1 MNAVMTGESVDAQHS
16 SLQSSRD
23 SLLQA
28 AEVGSSP
35 HSIVSDSQTA
45 SDHFNEAMYRSEPVN
60 NGVPALLDQVN
71 RLEEKMQ
78 SINQS
83 AERAAVLMNQAFDN
97 GKPVLYANSGI
108 PVLLEIYSKGVR
120 ILHFPALKPYSNYSK
135 YKRELTCIFSFNASA
150 HTTFS
155 KQWT

>member
-45 SDHFNEAMYRSEPVN
+45 SDNFNEAMYRSEPVN

-97 GKPVLYANSGI
+97 GKPVLYANRVDLCCLRFI
-108 PVLLEIYSKGVR
+108 VKGFESYFF
-120 ILHFPALKPYSNYSK
+120 LH
-135 YKRELTCIFSFNASA
+135 
-150 HTTFS
+150 
-155 KQWT
+155 